1 MKETAVEEPFS
12 TPKETAFEE
21 LFNAHAVDVHR
32 YVSRRHNGN
41 DVDDLVAEVFTLAW
55 QKWNEIPDDFELQW
69 LYRTAWFVLANAHRK
84 HTETPI
90 DTSDVE
96 GFTADIADVVIEH
109 AEMRRVW
116 LEIPERDRE
125 ILRLVAWEGL
135 TPPEVAAVL
144 GISLGGASSA
154 ISRARKAL
162 TTAMDVNHETEEL
175 SAADQR

>member
-1 MKETAVEEPFS
+1 MQETPTQGPFS
-12 TPKETAFEE
+12 ALKEGMFEE
-21 LFNAHAVDVHR
+21 LFSAHASDVHR
-32 YVSRRHNGN
+32 YVARRHVGN

-84 HTETPI
+84 HSEI
-90 DTSDVE
+90 AIHTSEVQ
-96 GFTADIADVVIEH
+96 GFEADIADVVIEQ

-135 TPPEVAAVL
+135 NPPEVAAVL

-154 ISRARKAL
+154 ISRARKNL
-162 TTAMDVNHETEEL
+162 
-175 SAADQR
+175 AACMEAGN

>member
-12 TPKETAFEE
+12 AHKEASFEE
-21 LFNAHAVDVHR
+21 LFSAHAVEVHR
-32 YVSRRHNGN
+32 YIARRHVGN

-84 HTETPI
+84 QSEMPI
-90 DTSDVE
+90 DTSQIE
-96 GFTADIADVVIEH
+96 GFTADIADVVIEQS
-109 AEMRRVW
+109 EMRRVW

-144 GISLGGASSA
+144 EISTGGASSA
-154 ISRARKAL
+154 ISRARKNL
-162 TTAMDVNHETEEL
+162 TACMEVNEETEE
-175 SAADQR
+175 SVAAKQR

>member
-1 MKETAVEEPFS
+1 MKENAVEEPFS
-12 TPKETAFEE
+12 AHKEASFEE
-21 LFNAHAVDVHR
+21 LFSAHAVDVHR
-32 YVSRRHNGN
+32 YIARRHIGN

-84 HTETPI
+84 HTEIPI
-90 DTSDVE
+90 DAGQIE
-96 GFTADIADVVIEH
+96 AFTADIADVVIEH

-144 GISLGGASSA
+144 GTSLGGASSA
-154 ISRARKAL
+154 ISRARKNLLACY
-162 TTAMDVNHETEEL
+162 ETGNEMEV
-175 SAADQR
+175 SEVIKQR